1 MLRFSLQPTWM
12 IGSMQ
17 VDAEVDDDFAS
28 IPRRRAP
35 NCSSTTSGGVDFEE
49 KGIVDDVDDPDMI
62 GCFLETIEGITRELC
77 SLLLRTCSKE
87 TEFDRIS
94 RTNCGGEAGEPIPA
108 DPRQNI
114 FERVRYEYFQ
124 RFRSGYN
131 AGSVRQIKPSYWK
144 CPWNCLGA
152 S

>member
-62 GCFLETIEGITRELC
+62 EKA
-77 SLLLRTCSKE
+77 RTCSKE

-114 FERVRYEYFQ
+114 VERVRYEYFQ
-124 RFRSGYN
+124 QIICNGYN
-131 AGSVRQIKPSYWK
+131 AGSIRQINPSY
-144 CPWNCLGA
+144 
-152 S
+152 